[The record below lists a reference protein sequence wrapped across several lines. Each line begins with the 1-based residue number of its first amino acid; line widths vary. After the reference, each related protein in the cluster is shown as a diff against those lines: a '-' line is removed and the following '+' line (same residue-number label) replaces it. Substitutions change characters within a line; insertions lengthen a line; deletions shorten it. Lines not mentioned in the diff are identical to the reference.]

1 MYKMNYLLPVQV
13 GAIDMA
19 FPRLNN
25 ISFWLLPPSLILLL
39 LSSLVENGTTELN
52 FNFDI
57 HDDFYFLS
65 SLLTKLGSRNS
76 LTLKQRSL
84 FEIPTNSYQ
93 FQAFIGLLLGDGHI
107 HKNRSKK
114 NKQTGK
120 RTLNSRF
127 QFAQSTIH
135 SDYFFY
141 VYNI

>member
-76 LTLKQRSL
+76 LTLKHRSL

>member
-1 MYKMNYLLPVQV
+1 MNYLLPVQV

>member
-141 VYNI
+141 VYNF

>member
-1 MYKMNYLLPVQV
+1 VQV

-76 LTLKQRSL
+76 LTLKHRSL